1 MNDNSIDGVLGTRT
15 MGGRIVVVGDEG
27 CIGPSLKIKK
37 HQLRLNFERTEMKV
51 IKDIL
56 MACCAVK
63 HVS

>member
-1 MNDNSIDGVLGTRT
+1 MESL
-15 MGGRIVVVGDEG
+15 VVGDEG

-56 MACCAVK
+56 MACCAMK